1 MKNQNEPRV
10 YSDEELKQML
20 IKMKAASS
28 AFYGAAQQIGNHA
41 FIEFTGL
48 MNEYINVCSDA
59 LTDGK
64 DFTTFNIHSG
74 RSMIKSYQ
82 REYMQE
88 KIECIFGVPL
98 EIKILD
104 EAA

>member
-1 MKNQNEPRV
+1 MQSDAV
-10 YSDEELKQML
+10 YTKAELEMML
-20 IKMKAASS
+20 IKMKAASN
-28 AFYGAAQQIGNHA
+28 AFYAASTQIGNHA

-48 MNEYINVCSDA
+48 MNEYINVCRDA
-59 LTDGK
+59 LAEGR

-74 RSMIKSYQ
+74 KSMIKSYQ
-82 REYMQE
+82 QEYMRE

-98 EIKILD
+98 EIKIAP

>member
-1 MKNQNEPRV
+1 MTLNKNAV
-10 YSDEELKQML
+10 YSKKELEEM
-20 IKMKAASS
+20 IVKMKVASIV
-28 AFYGAAQQIGNHA
+28 FYNTAQQIGNHA
-41 FIEFTGL
+41 FIEFAGL

-59 LTDGK
+59 LSEGE

-74 RSMIKSYQ
+74 KSMIKDYQ

-98 EIKILD
+98 EIKIL

>member
-1 MKNQNEPRV
+1 MKALNKNAI
-10 YSDEELKQML
+10 YSKKELEEML
-20 IKMKAASS
+20 VKMKAAS
-28 AFYGAAQQIGNHA
+28 AVFYSTAQQIGNHA

-59 LTDGK
+59 LAEGE

-74 RSMIKSYQ
+74 KSMIKSYQ

-98 EIKILD
+98 EIKIL